1 MQIHEITALNEGARW
16 DATKQFAK
24 SLGSA
29 AADEL
34 ENLAFGS
41 PVTDYS
47 KIEPESKP
55 KDQGPTADQYS
66 AAEKARKEKQE
77 LAAKAAQD
85 QMAPF
90 SKFQPAATPAA
101 KPAPGTQM
109 TTTTPDPEVLDPVA
123 KRAQKYTGIDN
134 NNVIDVDAQEVPDPA
149 KVAKLPRSAPAQ
161 LARPAAQLPKPAAQL
176 PRPATATN
184 YAQTNKVGY
193 RPATV
198 NAPVATVPAIPGKV
212 TTAKPAAPNINPAA
226 APVVYRYQGRPLN
239 PSNPADATR
248 IAQLQ
253 ALGKTSG

>member
-16 DATKQFAK
+16 DATKNFAK

-47 KIEPESKP
+47 KVEPKP

-77 LAAKAAQD
+77 LGAKAAQD

-90 SKFQPAATPAA
+90 SKFQPAA
-101 KPAPGTQM
+101 KSAPGTQVA
-109 TTTTPDPEVLDPVA
+109 TTTPDPEVLDPLT
-123 KRAQKYTGIDN
+123 KPTQRYTGIDN

-149 KVAKLPRSAPAQ
+149 KVAKLPQPAPAQ
-161 LARPAAQLPKPAAQL
+161 LAKPTAQL
-176 PRPATATN
+176 PRPVAAPN
-184 YAQTNKVGY
+184 FAQTNRTKY
-193 RPATV
+193 QPATV
-198 NAPVATVPAIPGKV
+198 NAPVATVPNMPP
-212 TTAKPAAPNINPAA
+212 TLPTKPAAPVVNPAA
-226 APVVYRYQGRPLN
+226 KPEVYVWGGQPLN
-239 PSNPADATR
+239 PKNPVHARLIAKMQAAGVTKAKTR
-248 IAQLQ
+248 EP
-253 ALGKTSG
+253 KRPKR